1 MGLTDRPK
9 LSSLRRSGF
18 TMKEQTPQ
26 VIEFSS
32 HEVLRRDHE
41 DPAPLSSIS
50 SQIGQFI
57 KRKHAKKRH
66 IALLHEARYLLL
78 GLVSLAAVTGLYFWL
93 NAPLVSAAFTYLVV
107 LVLLSLVSSFSSL
120 IVLSFVG
127 VCCLS
132 YFFAPPI
139 YSFRVD
145 LPQDLSTITAFVITS
160 LIVNF
165 LVTKVRAEQRNQ
177 MLAHETLRDATQK
190 LEATNNALRI
200 ENAERSRAKEALR
213 ESEAKLRD
221 YAETASDWLW
231 EIGPDYK
238 FTLLTENAFGADPA
252 DRIGTACWDHALDL
266 DMEPEKW
273 RRVRTTLDSR
283 KPLRDFVYC
292 CVGGD
297 GAPMYVKA
305 SGNPVFDTNEEFR
318 GYRGTGTDVTAEVR
332 ADRAE
337 TELRKVQAGLA
348 HVSRVTIL
356 GELTASLAHEVNQP
370 LAGVVSSAD
379 ACLHW
384 LATQPPNVDRARRAT
399 ERIISDARRA
409 SDVVGRV
416 RNLAKKAPLQRTWV
430 NLNETV
436 EETISLAT
444 RELSQN
450 SVSLQTQLAKNLPR
464 VWADRIQLQQVILNL
479 IINACEALATVEDE
493 PHRLFVSTASEVEGV
508 ALTVRD
514 SGFGIDP
521 QEMEAVFEAFHTTK
535 PGGMGMGLAV
545 SRSII
550 EGHGG
555 RLWAEPNEP
564 RGATFKFIVPSKKG
578 SS

>member
-1 MGLTDRPK
+1 
-9 LSSLRRSGF
+9 
-18 TMKEQTPQ
+18 MKEQTPP
-26 VIEFSS
+26 VIEFFS
-32 HEVLRRDHE
+32 HEVLQRDHE
-41 DPAPLSSIS
+41 DRAPLSSIS
-50 SQIGQFI
+50 NQIGLFI
-57 KRKHAKKRH
+57 KSKPIKRH
-66 IALLHEARYLLL
+66 TEVLHEAKHLLL
-78 GLVSLAAVTGLYFWL
+78 GLVALATVTGLCFWL
-93 NAPLVSAAFTYLVV
+93 DAPLASAAFTYLVV
-107 LVLLSLVSSFSSL
+107 LVLLSLVTNFSSL
-120 IVLSFVG
+120 IVLSLIG

-139 YSFRVD
+139 HSFRVD
-145 LPQDLSTITAFVITS
+145 NPRDLTTITAFVISS

-165 LVTKVRAEQRNQ
+165 LVMKVRAQQCDHISTCES
-177 MLAHETLRDATQK
+177 LRDTNQR
-190 LEATNNALRI
+190 LETANAALRN
-200 ENAERSRAKEALR
+200 ENAERGRAEEALR

-221 YAETASDWLW
+221 YAATASDWLW

-238 FTLLTENAFGADPA
+238 FTLLTDNAFGSHPA

-266 DMEPEKW
+266 DIESEKW
-273 RRVRTTLDSR
+273 RRLRATLDSR
-283 KPLRDFVYC
+283 KPFRDFVYC
-292 CVGGD
+292 SVGAD
-297 GAPMYVKA
+297 GAAIYVKA
-305 SGNPVFDTNEEFR
+305 SGKPVFDTNGEFR
-318 GYRGTGTDVTAEVR
+318 GYRGTGADVTAEVR

-337 TELRKVQAGLA
+337 TELRDVQARLA
-348 HVSRVTIL
+348 HVSRVTTL

-384 LATQPPNVDRARRAT
+384 LAAQPPNVDKARRAT
-399 ERIISDARRA
+399 ERILRDAKRA
-409 SDVVGRV
+409 SDVVARV

-430 NLNETV
+430 DINETI

-450 SVSLQTQLAKNLPR
+450 NVSLETQLAKNLPQIL
-464 VWADRIQLQQVILNL
+464 ADRIQLQQVILNL
-479 IINACEALATVEDE
+479 IINAREALTAADDE
-493 PHRLFVSTASEVEGV
+493 FRKLSISTAREMDGV

-514 SGFGIDP
+514 TGFGIDP
-521 QEMEAVFEAFHTTK
+521 QQIETVFEAFHTTK

-564 RGATFKFIVPSKKG
+564 RGAIFKFTIPSKKG
-578 SS
+578 SG

>member
-1 MGLTDRPK
+1 
-9 LSSLRRSGF
+9 
-18 TMKEQTPQ
+18 MKEQTPP
-26 VIEFSS
+26 VIEFFS
-32 HEVLRRDHE
+32 HEVLQRDHE
-41 DPAPLSSIS
+41 DRAPLSSIS
-50 SQIGQFI
+50 NQIGLFI
-57 KRKHAKKRH
+57 KSKPVKRH
-66 IALLHEARYLLL
+66 IEVLHEAKHLLL
-78 GLVSLAAVTGLYFWL
+78 GLVALATVTGLCFWL
-93 NAPLVSAAFTYLVV
+93 DAPLASAAFIYLVV
-107 LVLLSLVSSFSSL
+107 LVLLSLVTNFSSL
-120 IVLSFVG
+120 IVLSLIG

-139 YSFRVD
+139 HSFRVD
-145 LPQDLSTITAFVITS
+145 NPRDLTTITAFVISS

-165 LVTKVRAEQRNQ
+165 LVMKVRAQQCDHISTCES
-177 MLAHETLRDATQK
+177 LRDTNQR
-190 LEATNNALRI
+190 LETANAALRN
-200 ENAERSRAKEALR
+200 ENAERGRAEEALR

-221 YAETASDWLW
+221 YAATASDWLW

-238 FTLLTENAFGADPA
+238 FTLLTDNAFGSHPA

-266 DMEPEKW
+266 DIESEKW
-273 RRVRTTLDSR
+273 RRLRATLDSR
-283 KPLRDFVYC
+283 KPFRDFVYC
-292 CVGGD
+292 SVGAD
-297 GAPMYVKA
+297 GAPIYVKA
-305 SGNPVFDTNEEFR
+305 SGKPVFDTNGEFR
-318 GYRGTGTDVTAEVR
+318 GYRGTGADVTAEVR

-337 TELRKVQAGLA
+337 TELRDVQARLA
-348 HVSRVTIL
+348 HVSRVTTL

-384 LATQPPNVDRARRAT
+384 LAAQPPNVDKARRAT
-399 ERIISDARRA
+399 ERILRDAKRA
-409 SDVVGRV
+409 SDVVARV

-430 NLNETV
+430 DINETI

-450 SVSLQTQLAKNLPR
+450 NVSLETQLAKNLPQIL
-464 VWADRIQLQQVILNL
+464 ADRIQLQQVILNL
-479 IINACEALATVEDE
+479 IINAREALTAVDDE
-493 PHRLFVSTASEVEGV
+493 FRKLSISTAREMDGV

-514 SGFGIDP
+514 TGFGIDP
-521 QEMEAVFEAFHTTK
+521 QQIETVFEAFHTTK

-564 RGATFKFIVPSKKG
+564 RGAIFKFTIPSKKG
-578 SS
+578 NG

>member
-1 MGLTDRPK
+1 
-9 LSSLRRSGF
+9 
-18 TMKEQTPQ
+18 MKEQTPP
-26 VIEFSS
+26 VIEFFS
-32 HEVLRRDHE
+32 HEVLQRDHE
-41 DPAPLSSIS
+41 DRAPLSSIS
-50 SQIGQFI
+50 NQIGLFI
-57 KRKHAKKRH
+57 KSRPVKRH
-66 IALLHEARYLLL
+66 TEVLHEAKHLLL
-78 GLVSLAAVTGLYFWL
+78 GLVALATVTGLCFWL
-93 NAPLVSAAFTYLVV
+93 DAPLASAAFTYLVV
-107 LVLLSLVSSFSSL
+107 LVLLSLVTNFSSL
-120 IVLSFVG
+120 IVLSLIG

-139 YSFRVD
+139 HSFRVD
-145 LPQDLSTITAFVITS
+145 NPRDLTTITAFVISS

-165 LVTKVRAEQRNQ
+165 LVMKFRAQQCDHISTCES
-177 MLAHETLRDATQK
+177 LRDTNQR
-190 LEATNNALRI
+190 LETANAALRN
-200 ENAERSRAKEALR
+200 ENAERGRAEEALR

-221 YAETASDWLW
+221 YAATASDWLW

-238 FTLLTENAFGADPA
+238 FTLLTDNAFGSHPA

-266 DMEPEKW
+266 DIESEKW
-273 RRVRTTLDSR
+273 RRLRATLDSR
-283 KPLRDFVYC
+283 KPFRDFVYC
-292 CVGGD
+292 SVGAD
-297 GAPMYVKA
+297 GAPIYVKA
-305 SGNPVFDTNEEFR
+305 SGTPVFDTNGEFR
-318 GYRGTGTDVTAEVR
+318 GYRGTGADVTAEVR

-337 TELRKVQAGLA
+337 TELRDVQARLA
-348 HVSRVTIL
+348 HVSRVTTL

-384 LATQPPNVDRARRAT
+384 LAAQPPNVDKARRAT
-399 ERIISDARRA
+399 ERILRDAKRA
-409 SDVVGRV
+409 SDVVARV

-430 NLNETV
+430 DINETV

-450 SVSLQTQLAKNLPR
+450 NVSLETQLAKNLPQIL
-464 VWADRIQLQQVILNL
+464 ADRIQLQQVILNL
-479 IINACEALATVEDE
+479 IINAREALTAADDE
-493 PHRLFVSTASEVEGV
+493 FRKLSISTAREMDGV

-514 SGFGIDP
+514 TGFGIDP
-521 QEMEAVFEAFHTTK
+521 QQIETIFEAFHTTK

-564 RGATFKFIVPSKKG
+564 RGAIFKFTIPSKKG
-578 SS
+578 SG